1 MADCKP
7 ISTPMEVNVKLS
19 AEDTSP
25 LVDTR
30 KYRKLVGGLIF
41 LTNTRLDISFSV
53 GVLSRFSNKPRE
65 SHWKEGMRVLRYIK
79 GTLDYGIN
87 YGEGDTLIGYCDSD
101 WAGDSDSRKVSFWLL
116 FLAWLRTFLLEQQE
130 TTYSGTIFN

>member
-19 AEDTSP
+19 TEDTST

-41 LTNTRLDISFSV
+41 LTNTQLDISFSV
-53 GVLSRFSNKPRE
+53 GVLSKFSKKPQG
-65 SHWKEGMRVLRYIK
+65 SHWKEGMRVLRYI
-79 GTLDYGIN
+79 
-87 YGEGDTLIGYCDSD
+87 
-101 WAGDSDSRKVSFWLL
+101 R
-116 FLAWLRTFLLEQQE
+116 
-130 TTYSGTIFN
+130 